1 MADLVLTRTF
11 DAPRELVF
19 AAFTDARH
27 LAAWWGPEG
36 FSTPDATADVRPGGE
51 LRLDMHSPD
60 GTVYRGG
67 GTYREIAPPD
77 RIVFEA
83 TILDD
88 DDAELARILNTIV
101 LVERSG
107 KTELT
112 LTCRVLHAT
121 PVVAPHLAGMEEG
134 WTSSLECLAAYL
146 EHRGTR

>member
-36 FSTPDATADVRPGGE
+36 FTTPDATADVLPGGE

-60 GTVYRGG
+60 GTVYR
-67 GTYREIAPPD
+67 EIAPPD
-77 RIVFEA
+77 RIVFET

-88 DDAELARILNTIV
+88 DEAELARILNTIV
-101 LVERSG
+101 LIERGG

-112 LTCRVLHAT
+112 VTCRVLHAAT
-121 PVVAPHLAGMEEG
+121 VVAPHLAGMEPG
-134 WTSSLECLAAYL
+134 WTSSLECLAAYV
-146 EHRGTR
+146 EDPGTR

>member
-1 MADLVLTRTF
+1 MDDLVLTRTF
-11 DAPRELVF
+11 NAPRALVF

-27 LAAWWGPEG
+27 LAAWWGPQG
-36 FSTPDATADVRPGGE
+36 FTTPDAAADVRVGGE

-60 GTVYRGG
+60 GKVYRGG
-67 GTYREIAPPD
+67 GTYREIQPPD
-77 RIVFEA
+77 RIVFET

-88 DDAELARILNTIV
+88 SDAELARVLNTIV

-112 LTCRVLHAT
+112 LTCRVLHAA
-121 PVVAPHLAGMEEG
+121 PVVAPHLADMEEG

-146 EHRGTR
+146 EDRGTR